1 MSHVDELRKAINSGN
16 TVAML
21 GTGFSSAVAADPA
34 GASWIGLLEAG
45 VEYLRENK
53 IAADPILANISS
65 DIELGVA
72 RGGTYLLTAGE
83 KIADTMGRSSA
94 VHFGKFL
101 ASTIGN
107 LKADRGKCEL
117 GFAVQSLGVP
127 VLTTNYDN
135 LYEQIVGNPS
145 CTWRD
150 PRTFHDAITGES
162 TEVVHLHG
170 IWKDPDSVILTVSD
184 YERIIRDLNTAILR
198 QAVGVLKSIVFIGY
212 GAGLDDPHFTQLW
225 KWLTPMLRE
234 GVTHYLLVREME
246 HEKLVQAVM
255 DKPIIAISYGSDYAD
270 LPGFIRSLAPE
281 GNGDANSMDNARTYA
296 KVAKT
301 CRRRILDRLADS
313 TLMPHIIENR
323 DQDYDL
329 NDLVIEPVL
338 LPVPSEQYRSEKSR
352 GNDALAPLSATTE
365 ILNGDAILLIGE
377 EQSGVSTALAWATL
391 VRAEASIPALP
402 IILDYKEIGRQGN
415 RRVQNAVRR
424 YLRGAGAPLGNR
436 DSLPSNLVIAIDNIT
451 IANETDLI
459 STLEDLHRN
468 LDTVM
473 VILGC
478 RPGAEA
484 QIQARYSEVGGPL
497 MLPAYLGRLGRHKT
511 VELARRVDPDRAE
524 PLADRVLKIVAKEGI
539 TRTPLCLILLIVGTT
554 KDDAWISAVSH
565 TTFVDAFIDK
575 ILGRGS
581 VTDDM
586 HLQIDSAGY
595 SRVLESFAKKLIDD
609 DSANASYVDT
619 LSLFNEVVK
628 NLDWTDDP
636 ADIVSSLIVKGILF
650 NRDGKVQFRQHV
662 YLHIFAARRCQ
673 SDPDLL
679 ARLLTRPLYY
689 ASVIRHYAALQR
701 NDTKLLDWSVTY
713 ISDLLD
719 RHPTEDGL
727 FRMVTDDEI
736 TQDLPDLDDDSNGK
750 ESDGLGNGDNG
761 SESVVVDSE
770 GIAVDESAEGDVE
783 VSGNDVVAPVE
794 EPGNGASDD
803 AGDVT
808 YDPFDVVETTR
819 KTPFPAL
826 DIDSAALDVK
836 LSWQLS
842 LVSNILR
849 DSELVED
856 ADLKGRGLKGVL
868 HGWGL
873 LMAHLYESEEIA
885 GLVNAI
891 LDSFQEAGE
900 LSRERRDEVAE
911 MFLKLWSIYIAV
923 IGIGEELAT
932 VKLER
937 AVDRIIEDQ
946 TSGGDPSFFLAAI
959 MLKRR
964 NGGGRLN
971 DGIKKFL
978 MDNRNNL
985 AVRSYVEHILRID
998 YHRELP
1004 GSAVGDALE
1013 KFIVEFKVMDYADA
1027 PLGKQNSIRNQLHL
1041 SLRAGKIRARRIV
1054 ELDVTSGDSV
1064 GESKSAGALGE

>member
-1 MSHVDELRKAINSGN
+1 
-16 TVAML
+16 ML
-21 GTGFSSAVAADPA
+21 GTGFSSAVAADPT
-34 GASWIGLLEAG
+34 GASWIGLLRAG
-45 VEYLRENK
+45 VDYLRENQ
-53 IAADPILANISS
+53 IATDPILANISS

-83 KIADTMGRSSA
+83 KIADSMGRSSA
-94 VHFGKFL
+94 IHFGKFL
-101 ASTIGN
+101 DSTIGK
-107 LKADRGKCEL
+107 LKADRDKSEL
-117 GFAVQSLGVP
+117 GLAVQALGIP

-135 LYEQIVGNPS
+135 LYEQIAGNPH

-150 PRTFHDAITGES
+150 SRTFHDAIAGES
-162 TEVVHLHG
+162 NEVVHLHG
-170 IWKDPDSVILTVSD
+170 LWKDPDSVILTVSD
-184 YERIIRDLNTAILR
+184 YERIVRDVNTTALR

-225 KWLTPMLRE
+225 KWLTPLLRD
-234 GVTHYLLVREME
+234 GIVHYVLVREAE
-246 HEKLVQAVM
+246 LETLAKAVM
-255 DKPIIAISYGSDYAD
+255 DKPIIAVAYGSDYAD

-281 GNGDANSMDNARTYA
+281 GTNDANSMENARTYA
-296 KVAKT
+296 RVAKT

-323 DQDYDL
+323 DQDYEL
-329 NDLVIEPVL
+329 HDLVIEPVL
-338 LPVPSEQYRSEKSR
+338 LPVPSEQYKSEKTR
-352 GNDALAPLSATTE
+352 GNDALAPLNATAE
-365 ILNGDAILLIGE
+365 ILNGDALLLIGE

-391 VRAEASIPALP
+391 VRTDACVPALP

-436 DSLPSNLVIAIDNIT
+436 DPLPSNLVIAIDNVT
-451 IANETDLI
+451 IANDPDLL

-484 QIQARYSEVGGPL
+484 QIQAKYNEVGGPL

-619 LSLFNEVVK
+619 LTLFNEVVK

-636 ADIVSSLIVKGILF
+636 ADIVSSLITKGVLF
-650 NRDGKVQFRQHV
+650 SRDGKVQFRQHV

-673 SDPDLL
+673 SDRDLL
-679 ARLLTRPLYY
+679 NRLLARPLYY

-727 FRMVTDDEI
+727 FRQVSDEEI
-736 TQDLPDLDDDSNGK
+736 VHELSDLDADSSNK
-750 ESDGLGNGDNG
+750 ESDVSLDDNDKNGQPT
-761 SESVVVDSE
+761 VVDSE
-770 GIAVDESAEGDVE
+770 GAAVSESTEG
-783 VSGNDVVAPVE
+783 SGQSSIGDGVVQATGSDNP
-794 EPGNGASDD
+794 ASFEADD
-803 AGDVT
+803 SA

-826 DIDSAALDVK
+826 DLDSAALDAK

-873 LMAHLYESEEIA
+873 LMDHLYESEEIA
-885 GLVNAI
+885 SLVNAI
-891 LDSFQEAGE
+891 LDGFQEAGE
-900 LSRERRDEVAE
+900 LSKDRRD
-911 MFLKLWSIYIAV
+911 
-923 IGIGEELAT
+923 
-932 VKLER
+932 
-937 AVDRIIEDQ
+937 
-946 TSGGDPSFFLAAI
+946 
-959 MLKRR
+959 
-964 NGGGRLN
+964 
-971 DGIKKFL
+971 
-978 MDNRNNL
+978 
-985 AVRSYVEHILRID
+985 
-998 YHRELP
+998 
-1004 GSAVGDALE
+1004 
-1013 KFIVEFKVMDYADA
+1013 
-1027 PLGKQNSIRNQLHL
+1027 
-1041 SLRAGKIRARRIV
+1041 
-1054 ELDVTSGDSV
+1054 DVTSMFI
-1064 GESKSAGALGE
+1064 